1 MKILFLFSAF
11 LLLSNLSY
19 AVDNSFDQNYAA
31 WNKVLAEAGV
41 KSGKTTQVKY
51 LDLVKN
57 SENLNAFVKEVESV
71 TQKQYNSWNEK
82 QKLAFLFN
90 SYNALTVKLI
100 VQELTKDKNLK
111 SIKYIG
117 GVFSSAWKLKF
128 FKFLGKESFLDEI
141 EKDIARPN
149 FDEPRMH
156 FAFNCASIS
165 CPSLQLT
172 AFTAE
177 KLDEQ
182 LEAAAK
188 EFLSDPSR
196 NELNKNKY
204 TLYLSSI
211 FKWYKEDFE
220 KSKKLGPLNKFL
232 LAHFPMTEDEKKQFS
247 AGKYDIK
254 YLDYNWNLNIST
266 Q

>member
-1 MKILFLFSAF
+1 MKIL
-11 LLLSNLSY
+11 LLSSLFCFFSNMTF
-19 AVDNSFDQNYAA
+19 AETASFDHSYAA

-41 KSGKTTQVKY
+41 KSDKTTKVKY
-51 LDLVKN
+51 FELVKN
-57 SENLNAFVKEVESV
+57 PANLSVFIKEVESV
-71 TQKQYNSWNEK
+71 TSAQYGAWNEK

-111 SIKYIG
+111 SIKKIG
-117 GVFSSAWKLKF
+117 AVFTSAWKMKF
-128 FKFLGKESFLDEI
+128 FKLFGKESFLDEI
-141 EKDIARPN
+141 EQDIARPN

-172 AFTAE
+172 AFTAD

-182 LEAAAK
+182 LEAAAQN
-188 EFLSDPSR
+188 FLSDSSR
-196 NELNKNKY
+196 NELNKSKY
-204 TLYLSSI
+204 TLALSSI

-220 KSKKLGPLNKFL
+220 KSKKLGPLKKFL
-232 LAHFPMTEDEKKQFS
+232 LARFPFTEDEKKQF
-247 AGKYDIK
+247 AADKYDIK
-254 YLDYNWNLNIST
+254 YLDYNWNLNIWGK
-266 Q
+266 